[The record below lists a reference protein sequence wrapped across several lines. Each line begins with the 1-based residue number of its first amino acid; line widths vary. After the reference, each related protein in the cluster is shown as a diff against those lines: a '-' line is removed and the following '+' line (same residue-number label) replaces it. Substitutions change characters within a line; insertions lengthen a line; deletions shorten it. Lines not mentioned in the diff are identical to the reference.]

1 MSESPVNAERGAE
14 RGHRVGVGERPQHTG
29 APAKPNR
36 ISSGHRPPFLVHVV
50 LRGAAKAILLST
62 HQPWLVSL
70 GEGHFIHKNA
80 SLSS

>member
-1 MSESPVNAERGAE
+1 MGI
-14 RGHRVGVGERPQHTG
+14 GVGVGERPQHTG

-36 ISSGHRPPFLVHVV
+36 ISSGHRLPFLVHIVP
-50 LRGAAKAILLST
+50 RGATKAIPLST

-80 SLSS
+80 SLNS